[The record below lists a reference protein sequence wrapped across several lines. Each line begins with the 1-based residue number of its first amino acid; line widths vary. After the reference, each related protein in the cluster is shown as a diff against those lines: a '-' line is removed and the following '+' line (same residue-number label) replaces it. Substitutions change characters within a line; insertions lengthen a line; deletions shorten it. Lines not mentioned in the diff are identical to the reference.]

1 MTKQKKH
8 HVLKMKMPPRFYI
21 ARSTTHHTGP
31 RGTPMKAFFFP
42 CKKHDIN
49 PNNLG
54 EKINKFKIHSDLHS
68 IIANERVAS

>member
-1 MTKQKKH
+1 
-8 HVLKMKMPPRFYI
+8 MKMPPRFYYI